1 LSVKNTLKQLTP
13 RLAACW
19 IHDWF
24 YSFEPF
30 VPVFMIHRLTDVE
43 NHIFDH
49 SLREMTRQFEWLR
62 KSGWVFLS
70 LSELE
75 KRSRECTPVPA
86 RTAVFTVDDG
96 YLDQYQMAEWL
107 FDRFD
112 CPVTYY
118 VATDF
123 VDGSIWLWDA
133 KVHYA
138 VHNSNSATLSYSPYG
153 KRDAPEV
160 CFKLSDVAS
169 RNFAVEAMLET
180 LKNHPSNDVY
190 AEVSRIFE
198 IAEVDEPSVTPPQYR
213 AMTWAQANSLIARGH
228 TIAPHTRSH
237 RILSKLDDI
246 SAAAEIEGS
255 WRITRERISRQP
267 ANFAFPNGRRQDFCP
282 RDVAA
287 LEQLGCSLA
296 VTTVPGHAILSEMR
310 KPGCSLVPRFS
321 LPNDYFSFCQYAS
334 WIERANDLARQ

>member
-1 LSVKNTLKQLTP
+1 
-13 RLAACW
+13 
-19 IHDWF
+19 
-24 YSFEPF
+24 
-30 VPVFMIHRLTDVE
+30 MIHRLTDIE
-43 NHIFDH
+43 NSIFDH
-49 SLREMTRQFEWLR
+49 SLTAMTRQFEWLR
-62 KSGWVFLS
+62 KTGWMFIS

-75 KRSRECTPVPA
+75 KRSREYTPVPA

-96 YLDQYQMAEWL
+96 YLDQYDMADRL

-133 KVHYA
+133 KIHYA
-138 VHNSNSATLSYSPYG
+138 VHYSNRATLSYSPYST
-153 KRDAPEV
+153 RDTPEV

-169 RNFAVEAMLET
+169 RSFAVEAILEM
-180 LKNHPSNDVY
+180 LKNRPSNDIY

-213 AMTWAQANSLIARGH
+213 AMTWTQANSLIARGH
-228 TIAPHTRSH
+228 SIAPHTRSH

-255 WRITRERISRQP
+255 WRITRERISREP
-267 ANFAFPNGRRQDFCP
+267 ANFAFPNGRMQDFCR

-310 KPGCSLVPRFS
+310 KPGCTLVPRFS

-334 WIERANDLARQ
+334 WIERVNDLAHQKARSPRKKGT